1 MGRVFLNSSHIFFH
15 FAYDNFTLSPCNAI
29 VSFPMFYAK
38 ILLLEGLCHSLQE
51 YTEMSFSGISHPDSD
66 NMVSKEE
73 RPQSLF
79 MVGCGL

>member
-1 MGRVFLNSSHIFFH
+1 MQHYYITKVWQGWQI
-15 FAYDNFTLSPCNAI
+15 TPCNAI